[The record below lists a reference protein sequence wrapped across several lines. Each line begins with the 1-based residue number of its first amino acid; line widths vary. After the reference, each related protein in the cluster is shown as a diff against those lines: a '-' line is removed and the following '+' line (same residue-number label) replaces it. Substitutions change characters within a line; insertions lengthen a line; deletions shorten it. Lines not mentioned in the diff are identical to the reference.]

1 MNTFL
6 QQTAKDIVN
15 HYSWEGLRDVTLVFP
30 SRRAGLV
37 LKNELKQLQR
47 AKHPAPVFLPT
58 ITTLS
63 ELFDTLSPLQEE
75 DELRLICR
83 LFGIYREVTGEQIT
97 LDLFYGWGRQIIS
110 DFNDIDKA
118 VPQNEVKT
126 FFENTIAARELEQV
140 KLDEETTARLKD
152 LLRQSGARKDY
163 NEESVQAKYDALWRN
178 LYTIYL
184 RLNEQLQSEGKGYEG
199 ARMRA
204 ALEQI
209 KGLSNSPLRAPQK
222 SRFFGDPAKGE
233 NQKSPFKGD
242 LEGLLGGANS
252 SYCFIGFNYLLRVE
266 KELMLWIKD
275 HRQVRFYWDYV
286 ADFQTNTKA
295 FAFVEQHIRDL
306 GNAAE
311 PMPWT
316 QPKPIEVIATTT
328 GNAQAQYVAPWL
340 QAHYTKQGER
350 TAVVICDEGMLEP
363 VIYALPALS
372 LGTKSQEPGAKSQEP
387 APINITK
394 GFPLANTQ
402 VYAQMMQV
410 LEQMT
415 IKEVR
420 SEVLSRHV
428 GSRTIGDL
436 SELPR
441 PACGEGGRGRGNTV
455 NDPTLS
461 LATKRSNSQCTHEEI
476 LAVLDLLLQTL
487 DEGQSKHTALAL
499 STYEA
504 PLSSQ
509 QTNWHTLLL
518 RESVYQLRCAINRF
532 RQLTSDPLL
541 RDAITSLPLLRNL
554 LVHFLSGISLPFN
567 GEPITDIQVMGVLET
582 RMLDFDNL
590 LLLNVE
596 EGVVPQQQADLSFI
610 PYYLRKTYHI
620 PTKDEGALVYAYN
633 FFRLM
638 ARAKH
643 VTLLFSE
650 AETAMGRK
658 SMSRFIMQMMV
669 NPRHFTVRKLSL
681 NEAKHSYSD
690 KSESNL
696 ISPSSCV
703 LHPSS
708 KESPSSFILHPS
720 SFTSLSPSAIN
731 TYIECRRKFYWQ
743 YVEHLRQVEP
753 DTLIFAS
760 NTLGTFV
767 HRVMQDL
774 YQDRLNTPLD
784 ATWLEQ
790 TANDTALLTDTL
802 RRAYDEVSQES
813 GVEYHFDRHPMENI
827 VIIEFVKNILRRDKQ
842 DAQDHGLTILLT
854 EEKHY
859 FMLDGVKIGGTID
872 RMDKIG
878 DRVRI
883 VDYKTGAYD
892 AKRLDTTWDEL
903 LESPNAHYILQTLIY
918 SEAALH
924 EVPYTEQSGVSY
936 TEFLT
941 RSFLHGAKRSS
952 LHAVSNTHLTPHLY
966 FTQKNLSQTNGMVK
980 IEGTAVE
987 NYLDIRS
994 EFLERL
1000 QKKVSDIKSDT
1011 EFPMAEE
1018 DQCKSYCPFRLLCHR
1033 DG

>member
-1 MNTFL
+1 MNSFL
-6 QQTAKDIVN
+6 QQTAQDIVN

-47 AKHPAPVFLPT
+47 EQYPAPVFLPT

-63 ELFDTLSPLQEE
+63 ELFDTLSPLQQE

-83 LFGIYREVTGEQIT
+83 LFRIYKEVTGEQIT

-110 DFNDIDKA
+110 DFNNIDKA
-118 VPQNEVKT
+118 VPQNEVKA

-204 ALEQI
+204 ALEHVEERI
-209 KGLSNSPLRAPQK
+209 AEVGEQK
-222 SRFFGDPAKGE
+222 
-233 NQKSPFKGD
+233 
-242 LEGLLGGANS
+242 

-266 KELMLWIKD
+266 KELMRWFRD
-275 HRQVRFYWDYV
+275 HRNGRFYWDYV

-340 QAHYTKQGER
+340 QTHYTKQGER

-363 VIYALPALS
+363 VIYALPALVLS
-372 LGTKSQEPGAKSQEP
+372 GVNEP

-394 GFPLANTQ
+394 GFPLANTK
-402 VYAQMMQV
+402 VYAQVLQV
-410 LEQMT
+410 LEQQT
-415 IKEVR
+415 IKNTGDAGVSPAGTSYNE
-420 SEVLSRHV
+420 LSA
-428 GSRTIGDL
+428 I
-436 SELPR
+436 
-441 PACGEGGRGRGNTV
+441 
-455 NDPTLS
+455 
-461 LATKRSNSQCTHEEI
+461 
-476 LAVLDLLLQTL
+476 LDLLLQTL
-487 DEGQSKHTALAL
+487 DENQKSPFKGDVEGREGLN
-499 STYEA
+499 
-504 PLSSQ
+504 
-509 QTNWHTLLL
+509 NWHTLLL
-518 RESVYQLRCAINRF
+518 RESVYQLRCAINSF

-541 RDAITSLPLLRNL
+541 REAITSLPLLRNL

-610 PYYLRKTYHI
+610 PYYLRKSYHM
-620 PTKDEGALVYAYN
+620 PTKDEGATVYAYN

-658 SMSRFIMQMMV
+658 TMSRFIMQMMV
-669 NPRHFTVRKLSL
+669 NPKHFTIRKRSL
-681 NEAKHSYSD
+681 NEAKNANSYTSDYSD
-690 KSESNL
+690 NSEKNL
-696 ISPSSCV
+696 ISTSSCV
-703 LHPSS
+703 
-708 KESPSSFILHPS
+708 LHPS

-767 HRVMQDL
+767 HQVMEDL
-774 YQDRLNTPLD
+774 YKPRLNTPLD
-784 ATWLEQ
+784 VGWLEQ
-790 TANDTALLTDTL
+790 TANDNALLTETL
-802 RRAYDEVSQES
+802 RQTYEEVSEKS

-854 EEKHY
+854 EQKRS
-859 FMLDGVKIGGTID
+859 FLLDGVKIGGSID
-872 RMDKIG
+872 RMDKLG
-878 DRVRI
+878 NRVRI
-883 VDYKTGAYD
+883 VDYKTGSYHAE
-892 AKRLDTTWDEL
+892 RLATTWDEL

-918 SEAALH
+918 SEAAL
-924 EVPYTEQSGVSY
+924 QG
-936 TEFLT
+936 L
-941 RSFLHGAKRSS
+941 
-952 LHAVSNTHLTPHLY
+952 SNAQLTPHLY
-966 FTQKNLSQTNGMVK
+966 FTQKNLNQTDGMVK
-980 IEGTAVE
+980 IEGVAVE

-994 EFLERL
+994 EFLARL

-1011 EFPMAEE
+1011 EFPMVAE
-1018 DQCKSYCPFRLLCHR
+1018 DQCKSYCPFRLLC
-1033 DG
+1033 GKTV

>member
-1 MNTFL
+1 MSLIFNPTNMNSFL
-6 QQTAKDIVN
+6 QQTAQDIVN

-47 AKHPAPVFLPT
+47 EQHPAPVFLPT

-63 ELFDTLSPLQEE
+63 ELFDTLSPLQQE

-83 LFGIYREVTGEQIT
+83 LFRIYKEVTGEQIT
-97 LDLFYGWGRQIIS
+97 LDLFYGWGRQISS
-110 DFNDIDKA
+110 DFNNIDKA
-118 VPQNEVKT
+118 VPQNEVKA

-140 KLDEETTARLKD
+140 RLDEETSVRLKD
-152 LLRQSGARKDY
+152 LLRQSGARNDY
-163 NEESVQAKYDALWRN
+163 HEESVQAKYDALWRN

-204 ALEQI
+204 ALEHVEERI
-209 KGLSNSPLRAPQK
+209 AEVGEQK
-222 SRFFGDPAKGE
+222 
-233 NQKSPFKGD
+233 
-242 LEGLLGGANS
+242 

-266 KELMLWIKD
+266 KELMRWFRD
-275 HRQVRFYWDYV
+275 HRNGRFYWDYV

-311 PMPWT
+311 PMAWT

-340 QAHYTKQGER
+340 QTHYTKQGER

-363 VIYALPALS
+363 VIYALPALVLS
-372 LGTKSQEPGAKSQEP
+372 GANEP

-394 GFPLANTQ
+394 GFPLANTK
-402 VYAQMMQV
+402 VYAQVLQV
-410 LEQMT
+410 LEQQT
-415 IKEVR
+415 IKNTGDAGV
-420 SEVLSRHV
+420 SPAGTPHNEVLA
-428 GSRTIGDL
+428 I
-436 SELPR
+436 
-441 PACGEGGRGRGNTV
+441 
-455 NDPTLS
+455 
-461 LATKRSNSQCTHEEI
+461 
-476 LAVLDLLLQTL
+476 LDLLLQTL
-487 DEGQSKHTALAL
+487 DENQKSPCKGDLEGREGL
-499 STYEA
+499 N
-504 PLSSQ
+504 
-509 QTNWHTLLL
+509 NWHTLLL

-541 RDAITSLPLLRNL
+541 REAITSLPLLRNL

-610 PYYLRKTYHI
+610 PYYLRKSYHM
-620 PTKDEGALVYAYN
+620 PTKDEGATVYAYN

-658 SMSRFIMQMMV
+658 TMSRFIMQMMV
-669 NPRHFTVRKLSL
+669 NPKHFTIRKRSL
-681 NEAKHSYSD
+681 NEAKNANSDTSDYSD
-690 KSESNL
+690 NSEKNL
-696 ISPSSCV
+696 ISTSPCV
-703 LHPSS
+703 
-708 KESPSSFILHPS
+708 LHPS

-774 YQDRLNTPLD
+774 YQDKLNTPLD

-802 RRAYDEVSQES
+802 RQAYDEVSQES

-854 EEKHY
+854 EQKRS
-859 FMLDGVKIGGTID
+859 FLLDGVKIGGSID
-872 RMDKIG
+872 RMDKLG
-878 DRVRI
+878 NRVRI

-892 AKRLDTTWDEL
+892 DKRLATTWNDL
-903 LESPNAHYILQTLIY
+903 LESHDARYVLQTLIY
-918 SEAALH
+918 SEAAL
-924 EVPYTEQSGVSY
+924 QG
-936 TEFLT
+936 L
-941 RSFLHGAKRSS
+941 
-952 LHAVSNTHLTPHLY
+952 SNAQLTPHLY
-966 FTQKNLSQTNGMVK
+966 FTQKNLSQTDGMVK
-980 IEGTAVE
+980 IDGVAVE

-994 EFLERL
+994 EFLARL

-1011 EFPMAEE
+1011 EFPMVAE
-1018 DQCKSYCPFRLLCHR
+1018 DQCKSYCPFRLLC
-1033 DG
+1033 GKTV